1 MREETSMKILVT
13 GGLGFLGSHICVEL
27 LENDYEVVVIDDLSN
42 SKPEVQARIEEI
54 TKKEIKVYIGDCAD
68 EALMDKI
75 FTENE
80 IASVI
85 HCAGLKAVGE
95 SVEKP
100 VWYYQTNLGT
110 TLNLLKIMQKHNVKK
125 IIFSST
131 ATVYGVPAKA
141 QVDEKFETGKTTN
154 PYATSKYMI
163 ERILEDVYTSDNAW
177 SMGILRYFNPIG
189 SHESGLIGEEP
200 NGIPNNL
207 MPYIL
212 KVAKGELPILS
223 VFGNDYDTPDGTG
236 VRDYIHVVDLAK
248 AHLKAVEKINQETG
262 ICKYNIGTGVGYSVL
277 DIIHN
282 FEKVNGIQIN
292 YQIAPRRAGDVAS
305 CYSSPAKA
313 ERELG
318 WKAEKN
324 IEDMCRDAWHFAK
337 NK

>member
-1 MREETSMKILVT
+1 MKILVT

-27 LENDYEVVVIDDLSN
+27 LENNYDVVVVDDLSN
-42 SKPEVQARIEEI
+42 SKPEVKDRIKQI
-54 TKKEIKVYIGDCAD
+54 TGKELKLYIGDCAD
-68 EALMDKI
+68 ESLMDRI
-75 FTENE
+75 FLESG
-80 IASVI
+80 IDRVI

-110 TLNLLKIMQKHNVKK
+110 TLNLLKIMQKYNVKK

-131 ATVYGVPAKA
+131 ATVYGVPTKS
-141 QVDEKFETGKTTN
+141 QVDETFETGKTTN

-163 ERILEDVYTSDNAW
+163 ERILEDVYQSDKCW

-189 SHESGLIGEEP
+189 AHETGLIGEEP

-212 KVAKGELPILS
+212 KVAKGELPVLS

-248 AHLKAVEKINQETG
+248 AHLKAVEKLEEGPGINQ
-262 ICKYNIGTGVGYSVL
+262 YNIGTGKGYSVL
-277 DIIHN
+277 EIINN
-282 FEKVNGIQIN
+282 FEKVNGIKIN
-292 YQIAPRRAGDVAS
+292 YKIAPRRAGDVAVCFS
-305 CYSSPAKA
+305 NPSKA
-313 ERELG
+313 EKELG
-318 WKAEKN
+318 WKAQKN
-324 IEDMCRDAWHFAK
+324 IEDMCKDAWHFASK
-337 NK
+337 

>member
-1 MREETSMKILVT
+1 MKILVT

-27 LENDYEVVVIDDLSN
+27 LNQQNEVVVIDDLSN
-42 SKPEVQARIEEI
+42 SKLEVKDKIQKI
-54 TKKEIKVYIGDCAD
+54 TGKEMEVYIGDCAN
-68 EALMDKI
+68 DKLVETI
-75 FTENE
+75 FSEHA
-80 IASVI
+80 IDSVI

-100 VWYYQTNLGT
+100 IWYYQTNLGT
-110 TLNLLKIMQKHNVKK
+110 TLNLLKIMTKHNVKK

-131 ATVYGVPAKA
+131 ATVYGVPEKP
-141 QVDEKFETGKTTN
+141 QVDETFETGKTTN

-163 ERILEDVYTSDNAW
+163 ERILEDVYTSDNSW
-177 SMGILRYFNPIG
+177 SIGILRYFNPIG
-189 SHESGLIGEEP
+189 AHESGFIGEEP

-212 KVAKGELPILS
+212 KVAKGELPVLS

-248 AHLKAVEKINQETG
+248 AHLKAVEKISQETG
-262 ICKYNIGTGVGYSVL
+262 ICKYNLGTGTGYSVL
-277 DIIHN
+277 DIIQN
-282 FEKVNGIQIN
+282 FEKVNGIKVN
-292 YQIAPRRAGDVAS
+292 YKIAPRRPGDIAA
-305 CYSSPAKA
+305 CFSSPAKA

-324 IEDMCRDAWHFAK
+324 IEDMCKDAWHFASQ
-337 NK
+337 N

>member
-1 MREETSMKILVT
+1 MKILVT

-27 LENDYEVVVIDDLSN
+27 LNQQNQVVVIDDLSN
-42 SKPEVQARIEEI
+42 SKIEVKDKIQKI
-54 TKKEIKVYIGDCAD
+54 TGKEIEVYIGDCAN
-68 EALMDKI
+68 EELVETI
-75 FTENE
+75 FSEHT
-80 IASVI
+80 IDSVI

-100 VWYYQTNLGT
+100 IWYYQTNLGT
-110 TLNLLKIMQKHNVKK
+110 TLNLLKIMTKHNVKK

-131 ATVYGVPAKA
+131 ATVYGVPEKP
-141 QVDEKFETGKTTN
+141 QVDETFETGKTTN

-163 ERILEDVYTSDNAW
+163 ERILEDVYTSDNSW
-177 SMGILRYFNPIG
+177 SIGILRYFNPIG
-189 SHESGLIGEEP
+189 AHESGFIGEEP

-212 KVAKGELPILS
+212 KVAKGELPVLN

-248 AHLKAVEKINQETG
+248 AHLKAVEKISQGAG
-262 ICKYNIGTGVGYSVL
+262 ICKYNIGTGTGYSVL
-277 DIIHN
+277 DIIQN
-282 FEKVNGIQIN
+282 FEKVNGIKIN
-292 YQIAPRRAGDVAS
+292 YKIAPRRAGDVAA

-318 WKAEKN
+318 WKASKN
-324 IEDMCRDAWHFAK
+324 IEDMCKDAWHFASQ
-337 NK
+337 N